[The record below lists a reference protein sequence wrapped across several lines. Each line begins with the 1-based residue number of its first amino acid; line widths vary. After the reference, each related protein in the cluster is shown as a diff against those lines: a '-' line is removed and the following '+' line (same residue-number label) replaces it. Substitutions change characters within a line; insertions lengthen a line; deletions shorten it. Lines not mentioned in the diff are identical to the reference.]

1 MWEWPFASTISKLLP
16 CMYIDDLILNTQSS
30 GHFFFNKVGMSFQ
43 DYCIRIL
50 KTTVMSQML
59 FHREAGVNF
68 LLMDMVDFWVHASRA
83 VRMWKS
89 GEKFYF
95 GLDCGYL
102 KDQICSK

>member
-1 MWEWPFASTISKLLP
+1 
-16 CMYIDDLILNTQSS
+16 
-30 GHFFFNKVGMSFQ
+30 
-43 DYCIRIL
+43 
-50 KTTVMSQML
+50 MSQML

-68 LLMDMVDFWVHASRA
+68 LLMDMVDLWVHASRA

-102 KDQICSK
+102 KDQICSNSFDKKDPPAKKKKEQEPQRISFVLN